1 MLITKSL
8 KGTPPNSQS
17 KIRKQIIFIFIACF
31 LYSFICI
38 LINSLSELGI
48 SPAYSHCMG
57 DENFAPNKKILIFLV
72 ILPVIVLVLSTLRIE
87 YKTAKMIKKFKKSS
101 KYQELMKEKNFSLLI
116 IIGEETSLRS
126 TVVNIGVLISY
137 IIVFV
142 MFSLSMKS
150 QPTQLERL
158 MVPPV
163 VTWLLK
169 EPLILFWA
177 SYVSKTN
184 LTSIQKDSKKDV
196 KDRRSRRSLRHVI
209 RTDRYLDLLAN
220 NPFLE
225 PVPIGRPKSPISPIS
240 QQVDDARPKSPM
252 SQQVE
257 EMERERIEARRRFDL
272 SVKRF
277 EDAKKHVHK
286 KVEETT

>member
-1 MLITKSL
+1 
-8 KGTPPNSQS
+8 
-17 KIRKQIIFIFIACF
+17 
-31 LYSFICI
+31 
-38 LINSLSELGI
+38 
-48 SPAYSHCMG
+48 MG

-142 MFSLSMKS
+142 MFSLPMAS
-150 QPTQLERL
+150 QTTQLERL
-158 MVPPV
+158 MLPPA

-184 LTSIQKDSKKDV
+184 LSSIQEDSKKDV

-225 PVPIGRPKSPISPIS
+225 PVPIGRPKSPIS
-240 QQVDDARPKSPM
+240 QQVDDPRPKSPM
-252 SQQVE
+252 SQQVD
-257 EMERERIEARRRFDL
+257 EMERERIEARKRFDL

-286 KVEETT
+286 KVEEKTCT

>member
-1 MLITKSL
+1 
-8 KGTPPNSQS
+8 
-17 KIRKQIIFIFIACF
+17 
-31 LYSFICI
+31 
-38 LINSLSELGI
+38 
-48 SPAYSHCMG
+48 MG

-142 MFSLSMKS
+142 MFSLSMES

-158 MVPPV
+158 MVPPA

-184 LTSIQKDSKKDV
+184 LTSIQEDSKKDV

-225 PVPIGRPKSPISPIS
+225 PVPIGRPKSPIS
-240 QQVDDARPKSPM
+240 QQDDDARPKSPM
-252 SQQVE
+252 SQQVD

-286 KVEETT
+286 KVEEKTCT